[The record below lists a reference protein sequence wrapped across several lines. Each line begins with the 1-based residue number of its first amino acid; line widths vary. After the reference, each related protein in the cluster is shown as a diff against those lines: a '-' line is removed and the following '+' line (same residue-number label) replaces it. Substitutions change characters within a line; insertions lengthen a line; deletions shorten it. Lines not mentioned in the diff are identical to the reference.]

1 MQVAENTVVDIDY
14 TLTDDDG
21 QVLDSSEGR
30 GPLTYLHGVGGIIP
44 GLERELDG
52 KQVGDQLQVAVAPAD
67 GYGER
72 NEALRQDVPR
82 DQFGG
87 VEDLDLG
94 MQFRVD
100 TDAGPMVLTIVAIE
114 GDLVTI
120 DGNHPLA
127 GVNLNFA
134 VTVRSVREATEE
146 ELAHGH
152 AHGPDDHEH

>member
-1 MQVAENTVVDIDY
+1 
-14 TLTDDDG
+14 
-21 QVLDSSEGR
+21 
-30 GPLTYLHGVGGIIP
+30 
-44 GLERELDG
+44 
-52 KQVGDQLQVAVAPAD
+52 
-67 GYGER
+67 
-72 NEALRQDVPR
+72 
-82 DQFGG
+82 
-87 VEDLDLG
+87 
-94 MQFRVD
+94 
-100 TDAGPMVLTIVAIE
+100 MVLTIVAIE